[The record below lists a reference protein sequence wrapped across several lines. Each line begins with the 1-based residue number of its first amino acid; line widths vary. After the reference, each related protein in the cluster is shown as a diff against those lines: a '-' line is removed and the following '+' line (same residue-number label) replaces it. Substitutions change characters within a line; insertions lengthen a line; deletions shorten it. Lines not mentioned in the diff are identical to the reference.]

1 MPNGTEVETQSYFMH
16 SFFVWL
22 KKQTCKSNN
31 TKGTNLYLNYNEI
44 KEKEEKKAS
53 LPGRL
58 HGLSSLAIELI
69 SNSYTGVPLMV
80 P

>member
-1 MPNGTEVETQSYFMH
+1 MKLNR
-16 SFFVWL
+16 
-22 KKQTCKSNN
+22 KK
-31 TKGTNLYLNYNEI
+31 
-44 KEKEEKKAS
+44 KKAS

-80 P
+80 PWASISIPFVWLVVPVLAAEPEITADDCY